1 MASKTGF
8 PANWTPTGTAW
19 RTASGQLVQIYRQG
33 TGGWGWGCGGC
44 LDNGD
49 YSLSGEKDP
58 QMLGGAQAH
67 ANGCSAIQV

>member
-8 PANWTPTGTAW
+8 PAHWTPTGTAW

-44 LDNGD
+44 LTDGD
-49 YSLSGEKDP
+49 YSLNEKEPRLFD
-58 QMLGGAQAH
+58 GAQTH
-67 ANGCSAIQV
+67 ANACSAIQV